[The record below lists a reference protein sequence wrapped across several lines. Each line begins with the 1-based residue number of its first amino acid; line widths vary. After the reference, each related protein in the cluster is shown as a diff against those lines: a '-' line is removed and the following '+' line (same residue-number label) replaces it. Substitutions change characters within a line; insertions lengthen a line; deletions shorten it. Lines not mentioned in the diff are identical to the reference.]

1 MRLQQTRVAV
11 KALTILFYM
20 FVAGALGGLTNSIVV
35 WSLGVL
41 GLTPA
46 LGFSMA
52 PELSF
57 EWLFRRVFASA
68 LWGIIFLIPIYKNA
82 PVKKGAALSILPWLS
97 SALLVFPMRMDVG
110 FFGLG
115 FGIGTPIWTFFFAT
129 VWGITG
135 TLFLSRY
142 APGSVPNTARLN
154 EAHSKLNQTRHNKN
168 DRNQETN

>member
-1 MRLQQTRVAV
+1 M
-11 KALTILFYM
+11 KALKILFYV
-20 FVAGALGGLTNSIVV
+20 FVAGALGGLTNSMVV
-35 WSLGVL
+35 WSLGAL
-41 GLTPA
+41 GVTPA

-82 PVKKGAALSILPWLS
+82 PVKKGAVLSILPWLS
-97 SALLVFPMRMDVG
+97 SALIVFPMRMDVG
-110 FFGLG
+110 FFGLE
-115 FGIGTPIWTFFFAT
+115 FGIATPIWTLFFAA

-142 APGSVPNTARLN
+142 APGTVPSTARLN
-154 EAHSKLNQTRHNKN
+154 KAYSKSDQVRLSK
-168 DRNQETN
+168 